1 MIDASTRGSLYTKT
15 CCYEERGDGIDT
27 INVILSQNA
36 SLSHQMVN
44 ITKQLNKMK
53 VNVVSST
60 QPASL

>member
-1 MIDASTRGSLYTKT
+1 MHQLEGLHIQRLAAVKKGVMEL
-15 CCYEERGDGIDT
+15 DT
-27 INVILSQNA
+27 INAILSQNT

-44 ITKQLNKMK
+44 ITKQLNEMK